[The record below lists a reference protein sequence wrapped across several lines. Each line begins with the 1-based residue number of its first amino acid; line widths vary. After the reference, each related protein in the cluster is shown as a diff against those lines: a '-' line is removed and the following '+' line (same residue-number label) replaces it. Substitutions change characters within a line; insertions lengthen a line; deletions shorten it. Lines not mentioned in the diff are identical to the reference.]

1 MNYVNSNLPRINMK
15 NVPCLSVRCSTFFS
29 NTKGGEEVGN
39 AIAMKYIRG
48 FSTKIPRN
56 NTIS

>member
-1 MNYVNSNLPRINMK
+1 MK